1 MKLDRYF
8 YSMSAVVFLLLT
20 FWGFHAFYLHGKP
33 AFGDSIQPRMFVL
46 DSIHGTA
53 MSSWVVLFLI
63 QSLLIGAGNRRLHM
77 KLGWA
82 ALAIAPVLA
91 ISSILTAFRSV
102 QSSPDDPSF
111 FAFPYHRF
119 MLVMFTEIALYTAFV
134 TAGLITRKR
143 PAIHRSMMLFASLSI
158 LSGST
163 ARIPALYPLFSEVGW
178 RGLFGPIFAIAAVL
192 LVIRFFLTRRLDR
205 PFALGYIAMVAV
217 YILASQLAFTET
229 WNRIAMALLKGSHL
243 T

>member
-1 MKLDRYF
+1 
-8 YSMSAVVFLLLT
+8 MSGLMFLLLT

-46 DSIHGTA
+46 DSIHGAA
-53 MSSWVVLFLI
+53 MSCWVVLFLI

-82 ALAIAPVLA
+82 ALAVAPVLA
-91 ISSILTAFRSV
+91 ISSVLTALRSV
-102 QSSPDDPSF
+102 QSSPDDPLF

-178 RGLFGPIFAIAAVL
+178 RGLFGPIFAIGAVL

-205 PFALGYIAMVAV
+205 PFALGYTAMVVV

-229 WNRIAMALLKGSHL
+229 WNRIAMAMLKGSHI

>member
-1 MKLDRYF
+1 MKLYRYF
-8 YSMSAVVFLLLT
+8 YSTSAVLFLLLT

-33 AFGDSIQPRMFVL
+33 AFGDSIDPRMFVL
-46 DSIHGTA
+46 DSVHGA
-53 MSSWVVLFLI
+53 ALSSWVVLFLI

-82 ALAIAPVLA
+82 ALAIAPVVA
-91 ISSILTAFRSV
+91 ITSVLTAFRSV
-102 QSSPDDPSF
+102 QSSPDDPLF

-143 PAIHRSMMLFASLSI
+143 PAIHRSMMLFASLSV

-163 ARIPALYPLFSEVGW
+163 ARIPALYPLFGEVGW
-178 RGLFGPIFAIAAVL
+178 RGLFGPVFAIGAVL
-192 LVIRFFLTRRLDR
+192 LVIRFFLTRRFDR

-229 WNRIAMALLKGSHL
+229 WNRIAMALLKGSQ